1 MDQRNRFGFRIGER
15 KNTMKILAIGAH
27 LDDIEIACGGTLAKA
42 VEAGHE
48 VKVLIMSKSGYT
60 NKEGKVQRSDEVAVL
75 EGMNA
80 LHTLGIQDIEV
91 LDFPTKDIPFCSDVV
106 NAIDVRMSAY
116 NPDMI
121 FTHHPFDTHQAHEG
135 VSKAT
140 IAAARRK
147 NTVFFYEPITPSG
160 RSYVAFKPH
169 LYVDIESTI
178 EKKIASLKCHV
189 SEYNKFGAEDWVEGV
204 RCRCGFR
211 GYEIG
216 KKFAESFEILRMEM
230 NFDENTRL

>member
-1 MDQRNRFGFRIGER
+1 MPER
-15 KNTMKILAIGAH
+15 KGSFMKILAIGAH

-42 VEAGHE
+42 VEAGHT
-48 VKVLIMSKSGYT
+48 VHVLIMSKSGYT
-60 NKEGKVQRSDEVAVL
+60 NKEGKVQRSDDVAVR
-75 EGMNA
+75 EGIQA
-80 LHTLGIQDIEV
+80 LQTLGIRDIDI
-91 LDFPTKDIPFCSDVV
+91 LDFPTKDIPFCSEVV
-106 NAIDVRMSAY
+106 NAIDVRMSAF
-116 NPDMI
+116 NPDVI

-160 RSYVAFKPH
+160 RSYVAFKPQ
-169 LYVDIESTI
+169 LYVDIASTLD
-178 EKKIASLKCHV
+178 KKIASLKCHE
-189 SEYNKFGAEDWVEGV
+189 SEYNKFGAEDWIEGV

-216 KKFAESFEILRMEM
+216 KKFAEAFEILRMEM
-230 NFDENTRL
+230 TFDAEEVLL

>member
-1 MDQRNRFGFRIGER
+1 
-15 KNTMKILAIGAH
+15 MKIFVVGAH

-42 VEAGHE
+42 IKAGHQ
-48 VKVLIMSKSGYT
+48 VRALIMSKSGYT
-60 NKEGKVQRSDEVAVL
+60 NKEGKVQRTDDVAVN
-75 EGMNA
+75 EGTRALNA
-80 LHTLGIQDIEV
+80 LGITDLEI

-106 NAIDVRMSAY
+106 NAIDLRISEY
-116 NPDMI
+116 NPDII

-135 VSKAT
+135 VAKAV

-147 NTVFFYEPITPSG
+147 NTVFFFEPISPSG

-169 LYVDIESTI
+169 LYVDIESTLDL
-178 EKKIASLKCHV
+178 KIQSLKCHA
-189 SEYNKFGAEDWVEGV
+189 SEYNKFGGENWVEGV

-216 KKFAESFEILRMEM
+216 KKYAEAFEVLRIEM
-230 NFDENTRL
+230 TFNKEACL

>member
-1 MDQRNRFGFRIGER
+1 
-15 KNTMKILAIGAH
+15 MKILAIGAH

-42 VEAGHE
+42 AEAGHN

-60 NKEGKVQRSDEVAVL
+60 NKEGNVQRSDDVAVI
-75 EGMNA
+75 EGLNA
-80 LHTLGIQDIEV
+80 LHTLGIEDIEI
-91 LDFPTKDIPFCSDVV
+91 LDFPTKDIPFSSDVV
-106 NAIDVRMSAY
+106 NAIDLRMSAY
-116 NPDMI
+116 NPDVI

-135 VSKAT
+135 VSKAS

-147 NTVFFYEPITPSG
+147 NTVIFYEPITPSG

-169 LYVDIESTI
+169 LYVDIESTLN
-178 EKKIASLKCHV
+178 KKIESLKCHT
-189 SEYNKFGAEDWVEGV
+189 SEYNKFGAEDWIEGV

-216 KKFAESFEILRMEM
+216 KKYAEAFEVLRIEM
-230 NFDENTRL
+230 NFDKETSL

>member
-1 MDQRNRFGFRIGER
+1 
-15 KNTMKILAIGAH
+15 MKILAVGAH

-60 NKEGKVQRSDEVAVL
+60 NKEGKIQRSDDIAVI
-75 EGMNA
+75 EGTNA
-80 LHTLGIQDIEV
+80 LHVLGITDINI
-91 LDFPTKDIPFCSDVV
+91 LDFPTKDISFQSNVV
-106 NAIDVRMSAY
+106 NAIDVIMSKY
-116 NPDMI
+116 NPDVI
-121 FTHHPFDTHQAHEG
+121 FTHHPFDTHQAHVG
-135 VSKAT
+135 VSNAT

-160 RSYVAFKPH
+160 RSYVAFKPQ
-169 LYVDIESTI
+169 LYVDIESTLD
-178 EKKIASLKCHV
+178 KKIASLREHK

-216 KKFAESFEILRMEM
+216 KKFAEAFEVLRIEM
-230 NFDENTRL
+230 DFDKNMLF

>member
-1 MDQRNRFGFRIGER
+1 
-15 KNTMKILAIGAH
+15 MKILAVGAH

-60 NKEGKVQRSDEVAVL
+60 NRDGKIQRSDDIAVT
-75 EGMNA
+75 EGTNA
-80 LHTLGIQDIEV
+80 LHVLGITDINI
-91 LDFPTKDIPFCSDVV
+91 LDFPTKDISFQSNVV
-106 NAIDVRMSAY
+106 NAIDVIMSKY
-116 NPDMI
+116 NPDVI
-121 FTHHPFDTHQAHEG
+121 FTHHPFDTHQAHVG
-135 VSKAT
+135 VSNAT

-160 RSYVAFKPH
+160 RSYVAFKPQ
-169 LYVDIESTI
+169 LYVDIESTLD
-178 EKKIASLKCHV
+178 KKIASLREHK

-216 KKFAESFEILRMEM
+216 KKFAEAFEVLRIEM
-230 NFDENTRL
+230 DFDKNMLF